1 MAISEELL
9 KEVAEI
15 IILDHANDI
24 EAMPIREM
32 SYDQLDMQDMTYD
45 EQDEVWHK
53 LYALVRSAKVTVE
66 FPEV

>member
-9 KEVAEI
+9 KEVAEM
-15 IILDHANDI
+15 IILAHTTDI
-24 EAMPIREM
+24 ESISIREM
-32 SYDQLDMQDMTYD
+32 SYDEFNMQDMTED
-45 EQDEVWHK
+45 EQDAIWHR